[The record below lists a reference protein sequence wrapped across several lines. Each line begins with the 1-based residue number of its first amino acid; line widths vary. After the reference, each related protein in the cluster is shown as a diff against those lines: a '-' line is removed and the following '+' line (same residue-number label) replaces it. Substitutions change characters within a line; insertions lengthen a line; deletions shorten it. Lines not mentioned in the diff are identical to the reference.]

1 MRQVTERKMN
11 FFWGVGGGNGSEKL
25 NPGAIRDH

>member
-11 FFWGVGGGNGSEKL
+11 FFGGVGGDGSEKL